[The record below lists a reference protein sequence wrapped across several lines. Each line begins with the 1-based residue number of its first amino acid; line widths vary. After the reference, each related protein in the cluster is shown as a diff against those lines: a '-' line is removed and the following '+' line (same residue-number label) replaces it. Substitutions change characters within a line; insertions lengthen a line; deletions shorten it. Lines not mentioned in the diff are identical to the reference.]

1 MHTAPSCDGKL
12 ACTLHGR
19 TTVHGVASGTYA
31 GDVPAGDEPAQSVKS
46 TMGLS
51 AAAPLA
57 APAPAAGDDGA
68 DVLDGRQ
75 SVDVE
80 AAAVLFG
87 FAPQRALE
95 RRILASVSSADLW
108 PRMCSKPLM
117 CSFTS
122 CRPRLA
128 TASSA
133 PTFVFE
139 RKNAPLP
146 WRGAEKSLVSSR
158 GRLF

>member
-1 MHTAPSCDGKL
+1 MHTAPSCDGQL

-31 GDVPAGDEPAQSVKS
+31 GDVPAGDEPAQSAS
-46 TMGLS
+46 PTMGLS

-75 SVDVE
+75 SVGVE

-139 RKNAPLP
+139 RKKRAAAVE
-146 WRGAEKSLVSSR
+146 RRREKCVSSR